1 MHEHSEDIIRS
12 IEKTFT
18 HTDRFASFDFCYNFF
33 HTYKGKLCG
42 ENIEKSCMELWS
54 YLASWGM
61 LRGSSALLQKSPA
74 SLAGII
80 KCIDEEID
88 KRIWEIDLPNYSE
101 ANIEILNKTYK
112 KIAKELKEI
121 KVSAT
126 KTLVTKIMLGVFGSV
141 PAFDTNFCSWARDE
155 YKEDENVTNKF
166 RGFNKESLK
175 IVYSFYRVN
184 KVTFDGIKKEFID
197 FNGEGIGRLYPIA
210 RLVDMYGFAKGEL
223 IVTQRRKEAIKRK
236 NYNNKR

>member
-1 MHEHSEDIIRS
+1 MHEHSDDIIKT

-18 HTDRFASFDFCYNFF
+18 YIDRFASFDFCYTYF
-33 HTYKGKLCG
+33 HTHKGRLCG

-61 LRGSSALLQKSPA
+61 LRGSSTLLQKSPA

-80 KCIDEEID
+80 KCIEEEID

-101 ANIEILNKTYK
+101 ANIEILNQTYK
-112 KIAKELKEI
+112 KIAKELKTI

-126 KTLVTKIMLGVFGSV
+126 KTLVTKIMLGVFGCV

-155 YKEDENVTNKF
+155 YKEDEKVTSKF

-175 IVYSFYRVN
+175 VVYSFYMVN
-184 KVTFDGIKKEFID
+184 KMAFDGIRKEFVGFD
-197 FNGEGIGRLYPIA
+197 GEGIGMPYPMA
-210 RLVDMYGFAKGEL
+210 RLVDMYGFDKGEQL
-223 IVTQRRKEAIKRK
+223 REEAIERK
-236 NYNNKR
+236 KLKKQK

>member
-1 MHEHSEDIIRS
+1 MHTHSEDIIRS

-18 HTDRFASFDFCYNFF
+18 HIDRFASFDFSYTYF
-33 HTYKGKLCG
+33 HTHKGRLCG

-61 LRGSSALLQKSPA
+61 LRGSSTLLQKSPA

-88 KRIWEIDLPNYSE
+88 KKIWEIDLPNYSE
-101 ANIEILNKTYK
+101 ANIEILNQTYK
-112 KIAKELKEI
+112 KIAKELKTI
-121 KVSAT
+121 NVSDT
-126 KTLVTKIMLGVFGSV
+126 KTLVTKIMLGVFGCV

-155 YKEDENVTNKF
+155 YIEDEKVTNKF

-175 IVYSFYRVN
+175 VVYSFYMVN
-184 KVTFDGIKKEFID
+184 KMTFDGIRKEFVG
-197 FNGEGIGRLYPIA
+197 FNGEGIGMLYPMA
-210 RLVDMYGFAKGEL
+210 RLVDMYGFDKGEQL
-223 IVTQRRKEAIKRK
+223 REEAIDRK
-236 NYNNKR
+236 KLKNQR